1 MLSMWWKVYI
11 YMSNVIID
19 LDCPQHQDF
28 VHGGKRVNND
38 GYNQGGSNVHIVIE
52 KWLEN
57 VKNKLDI

>member
-1 MLSMWWKVYI
+1 MIYI
-11 YMSNVIID
+11 NE
-19 LDCPQHQDF
+19 QDAEVTDF
-28 VHGGKRVNND
+28 LLIREDDGGKRVNND